1 MILQASH
8 LKKAFLEDVVV
19 EDATFH
25 VEEGE
30 HAALIGRNG
39 AGKTTLFRM
48 LAGEFEPDGG
58 EVFLK
63 KDASV
68 GYLRQESDLQ
78 SGRSVFEEVLSVKQ
92 DVFDLEEA
100 IHALEHKIASENAPE
115 PADLDRYAR
124 LQDEFEKKNGYAIQ
138 SEITGILKGLGFPE
152 ERFAQP
158 VFALSGGEKTQ
169 VALSKLLLSKPDVLL
184 LDEPTNH
191 LDLKAV
197 TWLETFLSSYPK
209 AVIVVSHDRYFLDR
223 TVTKV
228 IEIENGRT
236 RSFFGNYTAFA
247 EKKKAVVE
255 AEKKA
260 YENKQ
265 REIRHQEEVIETLK
279 SYNREKSI
287 KRAESREKLLA
298 KMDRPEKPFE
308 DTSKIRFTLE
318 AGRLS
323 GKDVLSVNALSKAF
337 GEKRL
342 FSEVSFEV
350 RRGEKLTL
358 IGGNGTG
365 KTTLLR
371 ILNEEVSADGGTFR
385 FGANVTVGY
394 YDQEHRTL
402 SPGKTVFDE
411 FHDAYPTMTETE
423 VRNLLAAFLF
433 LGDDVFKQVKTLS
446 GGEKSRLALA
456 KLMCSKANLL
466 LLDEPTNHLDVD
478 GREALEEALRNYPGT
493 VFSVSHDR
501 YFMNAVSNRILE
513 LYHAKILNY
522 EGNYDDYAEKAE
534 QFHLLSDGRDQAGG
548 THEKPLSEGKKQH
561 LEAKEAEAARR
572 KHENR
577 VKALEEGIEI
587 AAEAIKAVE
596 AELLLPEYATDAEK
610 LLELTEKKEALE
622 REQEAL
628 YEEWAEIVG

>member
-8 LKKAFLEDVVV
+8 LKKAFLEDVVI

-48 LAGEFEPDGG
+48 LAGESDPDGG

-115 PADLDRYAR
+115 RADLDHYAR
-124 LQDEFEKKNGYAIQ
+124 LQDEFEKKNGYAVQ

-152 ERFAQP
+152 ERFSQP
-158 VFALSGGEKTQ
+158 VHALSGGEKTQ

-197 TWLETFLSSYPK
+197 TWLETFLASYPK

-308 DTSKIRFTLE
+308 DTSKVRFTLE

-337 GEKRL
+337 GE
-342 FSEVSFEV
+342 
-350 RRGEKLTL
+350 
-358 IGGNGTG
+358 
-365 KTTLLR
+365 
-371 ILNEEVSADGGTFR
+371 
-385 FGANVTVGY
+385 
-394 YDQEHRTL
+394 
-402 SPGKTVFDE
+402 
-411 FHDAYPTMTETE
+411 
-423 VRNLLAAFLF
+423 
-433 LGDDVFKQVKTLS
+433 
-446 GGEKSRLALA
+446 
-456 KLMCSKANLL
+456 
-466 LLDEPTNHLDVD
+466 
-478 GREALEEALRNYPGT
+478 
-493 VFSVSHDR
+493 
-501 YFMNAVSNRILE
+501 
-513 LYHAKILNY
+513 
-522 EGNYDDYAEKAE
+522 
-534 QFHLLSDGRDQAGG
+534 
-548 THEKPLSEGKKQH
+548 
-561 LEAKEAEAARR
+561 
-572 KHENR
+572 
-577 VKALEEGIEI
+577 
-587 AAEAIKAVE
+587 
-596 AELLLPEYATDAEK
+596 
-610 LLELTEKKEALE
+610 
-622 REQEAL
+622 
-628 YEEWAEIVG
+628 